1 MVKRSLA
8 SSGKILYA
16 PSMAAYTTHSK
27 EETKELGKALAFQF
41 LPPALITFSGGLGAG
56 KTTLIQ
62 GVLESLGALPPYP
75 SPTFVLMNEH
85 ILPQPTKGGV
95 TRIYHADAY
104 RVGSPD
110 FEKLGFVEWC
120 ADPEALVLLEWPER
134 IAEILPKQRI
144 NITLKTL
151 SETEREI
158 TLVGQNLQ

>member
-1 MVKRSLA
+1 
-8 SSGKILYA
+8 
-16 PSMAAYTTHSK
+16 MATYTTHSK
-27 EETKELGKALAFQF
+27 EETKELGKVLASQF
-41 LPPALITFSGGLGAG
+41 LLPALITFSGGLGAG

-62 GVLESLGALPPYP
+62 GVLDGLGALPPYP

-104 RVGSPD
+104 RVGLVD
-110 FEKLGFVEWC
+110 FEKLGFAEWC

-134 IAEILPKQRI
+134 IAELLPKERT
-144 NITLKTL
+144 NIILKSL

-158 TLVGQNLQ
+158 TIDNKNFL